1 VSSGPR
7 VGRLIVITDTLIQS
21 RFSHEQLA
29 ELACAGGA
37 EAIQFRDKRLARGE
51 FEATAKRVGEVCRAH
66 QVTFIVNDRVVTAH
80 DAGADGVHLGRDDMS
95 IADARAILGP
105 DKFIGSTA
113 GSLDAALTA
122 QGDGADYVGF
132 GHIFAT
138 TSKAKETPPVGLE
151 ALANVCQQVTIPV
164 IAIGGIN
171 ADNVGEV
178 MRAGAWG
185 VAVIGAVCAADDP
198 RAATAELWMA
208 MGLE

>member
-1 VSSGPR
+1 M
-7 VGRLIVITDTLIQS
+7 VITDTLIQS
-21 RFSHEQLA
+21 RFSHQQLA

-37 EAIQFRDKRLARGE
+37 EVIQFRDKRLARSE
-51 FEATAKRVGEVCRAH
+51 FEAVAKRVGEVCRAH
-66 QVTFIVNDRVVTAH
+66 QVTLLVNDRVVAAY

-105 DKFIGSTA
+105 DKIIGATA

-122 QGDGADYVGF
+122 QDDGADYVGF

-138 TSKAKETPPVGLE
+138 TSKVKGTPPVGLG
-151 ALANVCQQVTIPV
+151 ALAAMCKQLKIPV

-198 RAATAELWMA
+198 RAATTRMRGA
-208 MGLE
+208 MKLA

>member
-1 VSSGPR
+1 M
-7 VGRLIVITDTLIQS
+7 VITDTLIHS
-21 RFSHEQLA
+21 RFSHQQLA

-37 EAIQFRDKRLARGE
+37 EVIQFRDKRLARSE
-51 FEATAKRVGEVCRAH
+51 FEAVAKRVGEVCRAH
-66 QVTFIVNDRVVTAH
+66 QVTLLVNDRVVAAY

-105 DKFIGSTA
+105 DKIIGATA

-122 QGDGADYVGF
+122 QDDGADYVGF

-138 TSKAKETPPVGLE
+138 TSKVKGTPPVGLG
-151 ALANVCQQVTIPV
+151 ALAAMCKQLKIPV

-198 RAATAELWMA
+198 RAATTRMRGA
-208 MGLE
+208 MKLA